1 MSVDGVRPSES
12 WKVSSNLECKEVWG
26 PLIDTSMCSVAIGE
40 HFHRPPPPHTPCWC
54 SACREQGGCPAT
66 IRIWI
71 QVGQYLN
78 KLYLLISTFRDSETL
93 EASARASRFAKYFQ
107 PLNDL
112 FAEQNKLI
120 ELQRSSFQ
128 TDRSGGRP
136 PVFLT
141 SGSGH
146 LGQGGSEALYY
157 SDTLPGQPQQPRAPG
172 AVEASPSLYHLTS
185 VSLPTY
191 VARFRF

>member
-1 MSVDGVRPSES
+1 MLDSFTNS
-12 WKVSSNLECKEVWG
+12 
-26 PLIDTSMCSVAIGE
+26 I
-40 HFHRPPPPHTPCWC
+40 
-54 SACREQGGCPAT
+54 
-66 IRIWI
+66 
-71 QVGQYLN
+71 
-78 KLYLLISTFRDSETL
+78 FRDSETL
-93 EASARASRFAKYFQ
+93 AASARASRFAKYFQ

-141 SGSGH
+141 SGTGH
-146 LGQGGSEALYY
+146 NGQGGSNALYY
-157 SDTLPGQPQQPRAPG
+157 SDTLSGQPQQPRSPLTRE
-172 AVEASPSLYHLTS
+172 VTPSVYNLASLT
-185 VSLPTY
+185 LPTY

>member
-1 MSVDGVRPSES
+1 M
-12 WKVSSNLECKEVWG
+12 
-26 PLIDTSMCSVAIGE
+26 
-40 HFHRPPPPHTPCWC
+40 
-54 SACREQGGCPAT
+54 
-66 IRIWI
+66 
-71 QVGQYLN
+71 
-78 KLYLLISTFRDSETL
+78 ISKFRDSETL
-93 EASARASRFAKYFQ
+93 AASARASRFAKYFQ

-146 LGQGGSEALYY
+146 LSQGGSEALYY
-157 SDTLPGQPQQPRAPG
+157 SDTLPGQSQQPRAPS
-172 AVEASPSLYHLTS
+172 AVEASPSLYQLTS
-185 VSLPTY
+185 VTLPTY

>member
-1 MSVDGVRPSES
+1 MLLLVNTSLVLLLLTHHVGAQLVGNRGVVQLPSGFEYRLE
-12 WKVSSNLECKEVWG
+12 KVLS
-26 PLIDTSMCSVAIGE
+26 
-40 HFHRPPPPHTPCWC
+40 
-54 SACREQGGCPAT
+54 
-66 IRIWI
+66 
-71 QVGQYLN
+71 YL
-78 KLYLLISTFRDSETL
+78 YTDSTFRDSETL
-93 EASARASRFAKYFQ
+93 AASARASRFAKYFQ

-146 LGQGGSEALYY
+146 LGHGGSEALYY

-172 AVEASPSLYHLTS
+172 AAEASATLYHLTS
-185 VSLPTY
+185 VTLPTY
-191 VARFRF
+191 VATFRF

>member
-1 MSVDGVRPSES
+1 MDKKQREEEHLRPLLLVDEGLLLLTHHVGAQLVGNRGVVQLPSGFEY
-12 WKVSSNLECKEVWG
+12 
-26 PLIDTSMCSVAIGE
+26 
-40 HFHRPPPPHTPCWC
+40 R
-54 SACREQGGCPAT
+54 
-66 IRIWI
+66 
-71 QVGQYLN
+71 LN
-78 KLYLLISTFRDSETL
+78 NFKIYFYILISTFRDSETL
-93 EASARASRFAKYFQ
+93 AASARASRFAKYFQ

>member
-1 MSVDGVRPSES
+1 MLLLVNTSLLLLLLTRHHVSAQLVGNRGVVQLPSGFEYRLNNF
-12 WKVSSNLECKEVWG
+12 K
-26 PLIDTSMCSVAIGE
+26 I
-40 HFHRPPPPHTPCWC
+40 
-54 SACREQGGCPAT
+54 
-66 IRIWI
+66 
-71 QVGQYLN
+71 YLYTDS
-78 KLYLLISTFRDSETL
+78 LFRDSETL
-93 EASARASRFAKYFQ
+93 AASARASRFAKYFQ

-157 SDTLPGQPQQPRAPG
+157 SDTLSGQPQQPRAPG